1 MASIFELFNQFR
13 ATETECKQ
21 TTSELYTVKDKAGI
35 EHKKIMSHTQCGGA
49 EREKGE
55 MGELFPVSADSL
67 SAPNSKYKVCKAENP
82 PHSDRDAWRGIL
94 TLQVL
99 HNVRIYKGVGT

>member
-1 MASIFELFNQFR
+1 MGKQVLASIFELFNQIR

-49 EREKGE
+49 ERERGE
-55 MGELFPVSADSL
+55 RGELFLFSADSL
-67 SAPNSKYKVCKAENP
+67 CAPNSNYKVCEAEIP
-82 PHSDRDAWRGIL
+82 PHSDRDEWRGFR
-94 TLQVL
+94 TL
-99 HNVRIYKGVGT
+99 HDP

>member
-1 MASIFELFNQFR
+1 M
-13 ATETECKQ
+13 
-21 TTSELYTVKDKAGI
+21 G
-35 EHKKIMSHTQCGGA
+35 KIMSHTQCGGA

-82 PHSDRDAWRGIL
+82 PHSDRDAWRGFL
-94 TLQVL
+94 TL
-99 HNVRIYKGVGT
+99 HDP